1 MRTDWL
7 LVAGVVLSTIA
18 ADYLQASHM
27 QRQAQSGI
35 GEAAT
40 SFFRQPRMMLSVVF
54 MATSFFSFVVLLQTA
69 DLSFAVPAT
78 AISFVFETAV
88 ARWVLH
94 EQVNWRRWAASVLIA
109 CGVAILAL

>member
-1 MRTDWL
+1 MNPWV

-18 ADYLQASHM
+18 ADFLQASQM
-27 QRQAQSGI
+27 QRQSQSGI
-35 GEAAT
+35 GDAAS
-40 SFFRQPRMMLSVVF
+40 SFLSNPRMILSVVF
-54 MATSFFSFVVLLQTA
+54 MATSFGAFVLLLQTA

-88 ARWVLH
+88 AQWVLR
-94 EQVNWRRWAASVLIA
+94 EQVSWRRWAASLLIT